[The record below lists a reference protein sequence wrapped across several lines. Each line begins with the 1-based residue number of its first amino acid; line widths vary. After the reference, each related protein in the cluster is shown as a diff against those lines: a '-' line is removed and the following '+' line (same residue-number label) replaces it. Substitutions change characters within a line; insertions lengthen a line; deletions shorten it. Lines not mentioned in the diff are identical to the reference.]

1 MMSMGGMGSMGGSNS
16 SNSTHSANQC
26 KISMLWNWYTIDTC
40 FIARSW
46 RCDTKGK
53 FAGSCI
59 GCFALVVAAQWL
71 NRVSRQFDIELVKR
85 HKMKYLGDQ
94 LSKNVLSSDDVT
106 SELSNDQLH
115 QITNESGLMTT
126 IIALQKTLS
135 HTWYFNFCG
144 RRETIE
150 DNALE
155 KSLSCCSAAPSVQI
169 YPSFLDH
176 IVRVGVFVLQWGLS
190 YIIMLLFMYYN
201 GYIIISCIIGAFVG
215 RFLFNYE
222 PLGIC
227 GGSNGNSSL
236 VAHDREENDRK
247 CCM

>member
-1 MMSMGGMGSMGGSNS
+1 MSMGGMGTSNT
-16 SNSTHSANQC
+16 SNSTSSTTSANTC

-59 GCFALVVAAQWL
+59 GCFALVVVAQWL
-71 NRVSRQFDIELVKR
+71 NRLSRQFDVELVKR
-85 HKMKYLGDQ
+85 HKLKYLASQ
-94 LSKNVLSSDDVT
+94 ISESAITSDDVT
-106 SELSNDQLH
+106 SEFTSEDLQ
-115 QITNESGLMTT
+115 QITRESQLMTT
-126 IIALQKTLS
+126 MIALQRTFS

-144 RRETIE
+144 RQNNNQ
-150 DNALE
+150 DDALE
-155 KSLSCCSAAPSVQI
+155 KSLSCCSSAASYQI
-169 YPSFLDH
+169 YPTLLDH
-176 IVRVGVFVLQWGLS
+176 IVRVTIFVLQWGLS

-201 GYIIISCIIGAFVG
+201 GYIIISCIIGAIVG

-222 PLGIC
+222 PLGTC
-227 GGSNGNSSL
+227 GGSSGANGV